1 MQTPSTTDKPRN
13 AFDLPDNWE
22 EGKDIEISC
31 WNCGRKLLHNEH
43 LAKAFSRTICD
54 PCSEEYG
61 NATDPADEKV
71 EEDLEIAIPPLY
83 RTTDRERLPFPD
95 QVGDVLAWTYS
106 PGAKGL
112 WITGDT
118 RVGKTRSL
126 CLLLDRLIR
135 RKVQTRAFFH
145 GSFAAELLEVIR
157 SDRNFRRWKTEL
169 AAIPLVVIDDLFS
182 EKLTE
187 RTEAALFELLDERI
201 AYLRPTLITT
211 QVVAAEAKER
221 FHSTA
226 RFEAFFARIKEFFTL
241 VDIGEKQT
249 ELFRGG
255 KSASSTSS

>member
-1 MQTPSTTDKPRN
+1 MPSTAEKPRSV
-13 AFDLPDNWE
+13 FDLPDNWE
-22 EGKDIEISC
+22 EGKDIEIEC
-31 WNCGRKLLHNEH
+31 WNCGRKILHNEH
-43 LAKAFSRTICD
+43 LAKAFKRTICD

-61 NATDPADEKV
+61 KPTDPADEKV
-71 EEDLEIAIPPLY
+71 EEDLEITIPPLY
-83 RTTDRERLPFPD
+83 RTTELDRLPFPD

-135 RKVQTRAFFH
+135 RKVKIRAFFH
-145 GSFAAELLEVIR
+145 GSFADELLEVIR
-157 SDRNFRRWKTEL
+157 SDRNFRRWKKEIT
-169 AAIPLVVIDDLFS
+169 AVPVVVIDDLFA

-187 RTEAALFELLDERI
+187 RTEAALFEVLDERI
-201 AYLRPTLITT
+201 ANLRPTLVTT
-211 QVVAAEAKER
+211 QVTGREAKER
-221 FHSTA
+221 FHSPK
-226 RFEAFFARIKEFFTL
+226 RCEALYARIKEFFTL

-249 ELFRGG
+249 QFFRGG